1 MTQLL
6 TYAQATL
13 LDKLLET
20 ETPDHVMFIRYEHGD
35 YLTQYPE
42 LFDIDPIDL
51 MRALSTGYIAYADP
65 IEKWRAR
72 HRLKIADSLFVGQV
86 DETELA
92 AEYRA
97 VADTITEIDADFGL
111 GIIEKESSEK

>member
-13 LDKLLET
+13 LDQLLAT
-20 ETPDHVMFIRYEHGD
+20 ETPDHVMFIRYEHD

-42 LFDIDPIDL
+42 LFDIEPLDL
-51 MRALSTGYIAYADP
+51 MRALSTGYIAYMNP
-65 IEKWRAR
+65 LEKWRAR

-86 DETELA
+86 GETELA

-97 VADTITEIDADFGL
+97 VAETIAEMDADFNL